1 MKEKQLE
8 EIIEQLEDLNK
19 NLVRLTDVIALKGG
33 I

>member
-8 EIIEQLEDLNK
+8 EIIEQLEELNRNIAK
-19 NLVRLTDVIALKGG
+19 LTDVIALKGG